1 MAATKIK
8 KVTVK
13 SETGK
18 IAEELKFEGAQV
30 EKTTIMAFWT
40 EDEKEVTREK
50 KEARFKSLRREA
62 EIAVADLAGQADQ
75 AEEDLRAAI
84 RGAYNGTA
92 KVTELFDKKRKAKIA
107 KKKHEDAIEDYIEFF
122 AAEPALQ

>member
-1 MAATKIK
+1 MAAAKTK
-8 KVTVK
+8 KVTIDK
-13 SETGK
+13 ISE
-18 IAEELKFEGAQV
+18 EFKFEGAQRGE

-107 KKKHEDAIEDYIEFF
+107 KRKHLDAIEDYIEFF
-122 AAEPALQ
+122 AVEPALQ